1 MLLGNIEKL
10 IKESQHEAAKV
21 AYKAQ
26 LRDHFSN
33 KLERNNSH
41 EKAIL
46 KHWGFAFKYSHDVI
60 QSRWHDFES
69 MMLATEPKPD
79 PLRAR
84 AAFNYAAYIIED
96 RFPEIEKHVVTDATA
111 AVDYAKLVLGR
122 AWNSDDEY
130 GDIANRTISKHP
142 TALKTY
148 EMEVPQGRAM
158 SAGM

>member
-1 MLLGNIEKL
+1 MLLGKIEKL
-10 IKESQHEAAKV
+10 IKKSQHEAAKK
-21 AYKAQ
+21 AYKTQ

-33 KLERNNSH
+33 NLERNNAH

-46 KHWGFAFKYSHDVI
+46 KHWGFAYKYTHDVI

-69 MMLATEPKPD
+69 TMLTTEPTPD

-84 AAFNYAAYIIED
+84 AAFNYAAYIIQD

-111 AVDYAKLVLGR
+111 AVDYANLVLRR
-122 AWNSDDEY
+122 AWNSDDEH
-130 GDIANRTISKHP
+130 GDIANQTISKHP

-148 EMEVPQGRAM
+148 EREVPQGR
-158 SAGM
+158 GMTPGM

>member
-1 MLLGNIEKL
+1 MSLGMIEKL
-10 IKESQHEAAKV
+10 IKKSQYEVAKE
-21 AYKAQ
+21 AYKSQ
-26 LRDHFSN
+26 LRNHFSN
-33 KLERNNSH
+33 KLERNNTN

-46 KHWGFAFKYSHDVI
+46 KHWGFAYKYTHDVI

-79 PLRAR
+79 PIRAR
-84 AAFNYAAYIIED
+84 AAFNYATYIIED

-148 EMEVPQGRAM
+148 EMEVSQGRAM
-158 SAGM
+158 MPGM